1 MNTIGTLTNGHGA
14 VVTIVKKTDGGYH
27 LMPNHKPNEPKP
39 TATANKMDKAIE
51 QLHSY
56 EVTIKPEGA
65 TDENGLRTIRVKA
78 RDGYDAMER
87 AAWATGRPV
96 FNAVRID
103 R

>member
-1 MNTIGTLTNGHGA
+1 MNAVGTLTNGHGTVVA
-14 VVTIVKKTDGGYH
+14 VVIKNDSGHHLIAHSKPIEKSKT
-27 LMPNHKPNEPKP
+27 
-39 TATANKMDKAIE
+39 MDKTIE

-56 EVTIKPEGA
+56 EVIIKPEGA

>member
-1 MNTIGTLTNGHGA
+1 MNAVGILTNSHGA
-14 VVTIVKKTDGGYH
+14 IVTIVKKTDGGYH
-27 LMPNHKPNEPKP
+27 LMPNQKPKE
-39 TATANKMDKAIE
+39 TATDNKMDKAIE

>member
-1 MNTIGTLTNGHGA
+1 MKTIGTLTNGQGTIFA
-14 VVTIVKKTDGGYH
+14 IVKISDDEYH
-27 LMPNHKPNEPKP
+27 AIPNHKLSEHQS

-56 EVTIKPEGA
+56 EVTIKPDGA
-65 TDENGLRTIRVKA
+65 TDENGLRTIRLKA

>member
-1 MNTIGTLTNGHGA
+1 
-14 VVTIVKKTDGGYH
+14 
-27 LMPNHKPNEPKP
+27 
-39 TATANKMDKAIE
+39 MDKPI
-51 QLHSY
+51 QVYQSY

-78 RDGYDAMER
+78 RNGYDAMER

-103 R
+103 Q

>member
-1 MNTIGTLTNGHGA
+1 MNLPTLTTGTGGI
-14 VVTIVKKTDGGYH
+14 VTIVKRSDRGYH
-27 LMPNHKPNEPKP
+27 LMPNYKPIE
-39 TATANKMDKAIE
+39 TATVNKMDKAIE

-78 RDGYDAMER
+78 REGYDAMER

-103 R
+103 Q

>member
-14 VVTIVKKTDGGYH
+14 IVTIVKKTDGGYH
-27 LMPNHKPNEPKP
+27 LMPNHKPATNEK
-39 TATANKMDKAIE
+39 NMDKPI
-51 QLHSY
+51 QVYQSY

-78 RDGYDAMER
+78 RNGYDAMER

-103 R
+103 Q